1 MSIKLKDLVNQ
12 PKTKKEK
19 VIAEGFFS
27 KLKSLFGSGG
37 KTKVQKLKKNK
48 KFMKHVKDL
57 NNGWDNVSKML
68 DDMYGEKVDF
78 HKFTADDFK

>member
-37 KTKVQKLKKNK
+37 NTKVQKLKQNK
-48 KFMKHVKDL
+48 KFMKHLKNLNKD
-57 NNGWDNVSKML
+57 WDDISDMIE
-68 DDMYGEKVDF
+68 DMYGEKVSF
-78 HKFTADDFK
+78 NKFTPEDFK